1 MAKSALFKS
10 FGMSGGASKGG
21 NLFTLINSNKSFL
34 IKIFAN
40 LIVQLGITYYVMTNT
55 SQIDPSYKWPLIIS
69 TFILLFITILNFP
82 IWVKLIAFTLF
93 SICFGKLFTIY
104 KKKYGEEAINLAV
117 LGALSVFGLMFAVGV
132 AISAFGIVLGGTFG
146 LFLFIALLTLIIF
159 KLLSIFGSNLAPA
172 KKTLYGAGIGIFGLY
187 VLYDTNNILKRAS
200 YYDGDFIT
208 ASMDYYLDIINLF
221 SSTLGYENN

>member
-1 MAKSALFKS
+1 
-10 FGMSGGASKGG
+10 
-21 NLFTLINSNKSFL
+21 
-34 IKIFAN
+34 
-40 LIVQLGITYYVMTNT
+40 
-55 SQIDPSYKWPLIIS
+55 
-69 TFILLFITILNFP
+69 
-82 IWVKLIAFTLF
+82 
-93 SICFGKLFTIY
+93 
-104 KKKYGEEAINLAV
+104 
-117 LGALSVFGLMFAVGV
+117 MFAVGV